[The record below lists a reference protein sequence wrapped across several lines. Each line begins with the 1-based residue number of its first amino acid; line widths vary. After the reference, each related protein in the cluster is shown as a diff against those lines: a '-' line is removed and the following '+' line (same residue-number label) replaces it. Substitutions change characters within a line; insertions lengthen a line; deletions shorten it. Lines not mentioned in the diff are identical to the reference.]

1 MARNEAYWDYIEE
14 RGEVTMSARAYIV
27 AISLLILGGV
37 CLAAIAATVTYG
49 WKLSGLGV
57 LAYFAVAL
65 PGVLIPIFA
74 KDWRVSML
82 GYLMVIS
89 ATGAIM
95 GPFVKMFELYSVVN
109 AAVVTGTLV
118 ACIGTAGAIYP
129 KSVAHWGGWLLAGL
143 LFLVAAGF
151 SQLLLGA
158 FGWKSEGLNTAL
170 DWFGIGLF
178 CVLVFYDMNLG
189 MRMPYNMNN
198 AVFVAVGVYL
208 DLINIFVRYLART
221 GKVVADTASVAGEA
235 AAEVAG
241 SIGDAL

>member
-1 MARNEAYWDYIEE
+1 
-14 RGEVTMSARAYIV
+14 
-27 AISLLILGGV
+27 
-37 CLAAIAATVTYG
+37 
-49 WKLSGLGV
+49 
-57 LAYFAVAL
+57 
-65 PGVLIPIFA
+65 
-74 KDWRVSML
+74 
-82 GYLMVIS
+82 
-89 ATGAIM
+89 
-95 GPFVKMFELYSVVN
+95 
-109 AAVVTGTLV
+109 
-118 ACIGTAGAIYP
+118 
-129 KSVAHWGGWLLAGL
+129 
-143 LFLVAAGF
+143 
-151 SQLLLGA
+151 LGA